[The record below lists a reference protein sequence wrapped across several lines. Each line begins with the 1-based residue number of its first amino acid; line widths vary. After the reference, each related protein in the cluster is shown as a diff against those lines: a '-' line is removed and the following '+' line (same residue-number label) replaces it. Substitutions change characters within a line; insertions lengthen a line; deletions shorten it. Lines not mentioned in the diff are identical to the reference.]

1 MVAHLLGILIT
12 YAAAVALV
20 HGVHA
25 RYIKQ
30 WQGRRRAVHY
40 VLVTSNHER
49 QVEWIVRA
57 LSLYALL
64 SGVRVKATMLDE
76 QSADETLAIMGRMQ
90 DRAGIELVWVNMDED
105 VRNELKHELRSTSRQ
120 DDDSI
125 YIDLRMGGEGARIPY
140 W

>member
-64 SGVRVKATMLDE
+64 SGVRVKVTVFDE
-76 QSADETLAIMGRMQ
+76 QSNDRTLAILQRVAAHVGVELIV
-90 DRAGIELVWVNMDED
+90 IEMDEQAKYQ
-105 VRNELKHELRSTSRQ
+105 LKHMLRNTRKK
-120 DDDSI
+120 DDRSI
-125 YIDLRMGGEGARIPY
+125 YIDLRGGGEAARIPY